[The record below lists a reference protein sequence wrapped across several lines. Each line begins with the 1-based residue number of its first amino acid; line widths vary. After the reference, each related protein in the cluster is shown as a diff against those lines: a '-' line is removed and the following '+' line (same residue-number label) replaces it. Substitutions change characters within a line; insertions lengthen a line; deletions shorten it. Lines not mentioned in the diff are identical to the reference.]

1 MIWTIYGYRVKETK
15 KVCYIGQTNNIQ
27 QRRYKHE
34 KYDPYTISVVEYEYP
49 LSRGIRKHGEDY
61 YEFFIIESGIEDAQ
75 EAIDR
80 EAYWIAYYDT
90 YNNGYNQTPGG
101 KAPKYIKFKQ
111 ETIELAKNMMKNNI
125 PFKKIQEET
134 GISMPHLSEINTGKR
149 HHDDKE
155 NYPLCKMTRG
165 RKLDDEAVEKITDL
179 LRNTK
184 ISMDEIGKLFEVSQ
198 GAITGIN
205 TGKAH
210 KRNIDYPIR
219 KNKPVSTIPSVGE

>member
-75 EAIDR
+75 EAIDW
-80 EAYWIAYYDT
+80 EVYWIAYYDT

-205 TGKAH
+205 TGKSH

>member
-34 KYDPYTISVVEYEYP
+34 KYDPYTISIVEYEYP
-49 LSRGIRKHGEDY
+49 LSRGIRRHGKNY

-101 KAPKYIKFKQ
+101 KAPK
-111 ETIELAKNMMKNNI
+111 
-125 PFKKIQEET
+125 
-134 GISMPHLSEINTGKR
+134 
-149 HHDDKE
+149 
-155 NYPLCKMTRG
+155 
-165 RKLDDEAVEKITDL
+165 
-179 LRNTK
+179 
-184 ISMDEIGKLFEVSQ
+184 
-198 GAITGIN
+198 
-205 TGKAH
+205 
-210 KRNIDYPIR
+210 
-219 KNKPVSTIPSVGE
+219 